1 MCYWKEASFP
11 ASGNRPHRTM
21 ESTLRTAYQRM
32 AGNCGRTGCPMFTGY
47 LCLQSSAIHLP
58 GTDRKAFLLSGHTNG
73 ASPYASFTMREKRC
87 HHSVASVFPDYY
99 RSQYGRKSTYLRTI
113 GVNYLLACIGAPV
126 CCERL
131 KLYPNQLITSLRTSD
146 SLSDNES
153 YFFAELKR
161 LKRIIDLLNQGQQ
174 LFIILD
180 EILKGTNSMDKQ
192 KDLLI

>member
-11 ASGNRPHRTM
+11 TSGNRPHRTM
-21 ESTLRTAYQRM
+21 ESTLRTAYQQM
-32 AGNCGRTGCPMFTGY
+32 AGDRRRIGCLMFTGY

-73 ASPYASFTMREKRC
+73 ASPYASFPMREKRC

-192 KDLLI
+192 KGSLI

>member
-32 AGNCGRTGCPMFTGY
+32 AGNCGRTGCLMFTGY

-73 ASPYASFTMREKRC
+73 ASPYAGFPMREKRC

-99 RSQYGRKSTYLRTI
+99 RSQYGREKHLPENYRRELPAGLYWSPRMLRKAQALPESDHYQPAYL
-113 GVNYLLACIGAPV
+113 
-126 CCERL
+126 
-131 KLYPNQLITSLRTSD
+131 
-146 SLSDNES
+146 
-153 YFFAELKR
+153 
-161 LKRIIDLLNQGQQ
+161 
-174 LFIILD
+174 
-180 EILKGTNSMDKQ
+180 
-192 KDLLI
+192 